1 LWTGLW
7 VLQLEKVSSETF
19 NPELDSKASKY
30 TMLLAAAYGSL
41 SGCSMSAF
49 CSWWHA
55 SHFHTQVLHP
65 AIEDLFKHDVWA
77 QWDND
82 LKLTTWQDNEFRTY
96 TQKAEHWQV
105 QRAAIASA
113 KQETLSSAALQW

>member
-1 LWTGLW
+1 
-7 VLQLEKVSSETF
+7 
-19 NPELDSKASKY
+19 
-30 TMLLAAAYGSL
+30 M
-41 SGCSMSAF
+41 
-49 CSWWHA
+49 
-55 SHFHTQVLHP
+55 LHP

-113 KQETLSSAALQW
+113 KQETLSSASLQ